1 MKSFGATRSIWD
13 NIQKAQMFSLQWL
26 HFKLLN
32 VEFVFGLEDGF
43 FLIFLA
49 CTKMLT
55 FLREAWFCWLPSK
68 QVQCTCATYV
78 N

>member
-32 VEFVFGLEDGF
+32 VEFVFELEDGF

-55 FLREAWFCWLPSK
+55 FLREA
-68 QVQCTCATYV
+68 
-78 N
+78 

>member
-55 FLREAWFCWLPSK
+55 FLREA
-68 QVQCTCATYV
+68 
-78 N
+78 